1 MHTLAFFL
9 SLRAFSNS
17 SSFNFISSSTSS
29 EADNLSIFNSSY
41 DDDDDDDDDDD
52 GELADLITLPQGQL
66 FQFLL

>member
-41 DDDDDDDDDDD
+41 DDDDDDDN
-52 GELADLITLPQGQL
+52 ELADLITLPQGQL

>member
-41 DDDDDDDDDDD
+41 DDDDDD

-66 FQFLL
+66 FHFLL

>member
-41 DDDDDDDDDDD
+41 DDDGDDDD
-52 GELADLITLPQGQL
+52 GELADLMTLPQGQL

>member
-41 DDDDDDDDDDD
+41 DDDDDDDDD

>member
-41 DDDDDDDDDDD
+41 DDDDDDDD

-66 FQFLL
+66 FHFLL

>member
-41 DDDDDDDDDDD
+41 DDDDDDD
-52 GELADLITLPQGQL
+52 ELADLITLPQGQL